1 MERLWQLYVSPI
13 SSQITEFIIVWVK
26 CMNVDD
32 PSMLQRL
39 SAGTEFACSPFF
51 LKDPRLKNLRVL
63 SEFETL
69 VGSLQAK

>member
-1 MERLWQLYVSPI
+1 
-13 SSQITEFIIVWVK
+13 
-26 CMNVDD
+26 MNVDD